1 MAELQRLLAVRKQM
15 NRKRPYFVRQ
25 ETYLRLK
32 LEHDQ
37 KWRRA
42 KGKHSKMREGRVSHK
57 ASVQAGYRGPALVRG
72 LNLLGQRPVL
82 VHNVEELSKLNAQNV
97 AIVSSTVGLRH
108 KIEIAKKAKELN
120 LKTNLKLDKLEA
132 RLAAM
137 RQLTQEK
144 KAKKKPAVKPETK
157 SAQPAKRA
165 ETLAQTLGET
175 PQVPAKQKTAKSGK
189 PAASAEK
196 KVDGKKNG
204 FILTKKAGSKGC
216 GRRHRQGYD
225 QHSSN
230 RGS

>member
-1 MAELQRLLAVRKQM
+1 MAEIQRLLEVRKQM

-72 LNLLGQRPVL
+72 LNLLGQKPVL
-82 VHNVEELSKLNAQNV
+82 IHNVDELSKLNSQNV

-108 KIEIAKKAKELN
+108 KIEIAKKAKEMN

-137 RQLTQEK
+137 RQKTQEK
-144 KAKKKPAVKPETK
+144 KAKSKTETK
-157 SAQPAKRA
+157 SEKPAKTEKKD
-165 ETLAQTLGET
+165 ETLAQKLGEAT
-175 PQVPAKQKTAKSGK
+175 QAPASKPKPAKAVKTAV
-189 PAASAEK
+189 PAEK
-196 KVDGKKNG
+196 KVE
-204 FILTKKAGSKGC
+204 SK
-216 GRRHRQGYD
+216 
-225 QHSSN
+225 
-230 RGS
+230 

>member
-1 MAELQRLLAVRKQM
+1 MAEIQRLLAVRKQM
-15 NRKRPYFVRQ
+15 NKKRPYFVRQ

-42 KGKHSKMREGRVSHK
+42 KGKPSKMREGRVSHK
-57 ASVQAGYRGPALVRG
+57 AWVQAGYRGPALVRG

-137 RQLTQEK
+137 RQLAQEK
-144 KAKKKPAVKPETK
+144 KAKSK
-157 SAQPAKRA
+157 SAAPPKKEATSVASSAAPR
-165 ETLAQTLGET
+165 QTE
-175 PQVPAKQKTAKSGK
+175 
-189 PAASAEK
+189 
-196 KVDGKKNG
+196 
-204 FILTKKAGSKGC
+204 
-216 GRRHRQGYD
+216 
-225 QHSSN
+225 
-230 RGS
+230 